1 MAELTLKA
9 SLDTTEAQSKLAAL
23 NEQQVQT
30 EKHAASGA
38 SALTDLG
45 KSLQSFK
52 AVLIGRAIGKGLLEL
67 AKTTKAFGDAT
78 SLIVPQLQG
87 TMDRMSTAI
96 MSGNVYVVAIT
107 AAFEVLYHVLG
118 QSTREIDAF
127 NAENAEREKILS
139 SERKAF
145 LSDRKARSEVKD
157 DLSSSSRSNIM
168 NYGSIDDITK
178 IVIDLE
184 QKRSELAKV
193 VDVALNSKV
202 IGAGQGEFAKTQ
214 LAKLKEVENE
224 LSHAHKIRQARLDEE
239 HNDAKK
245 ELEIEL
251 QKKEETS
258 RLQKDFEDL
267 NFSIFLKQQQDRL
280 SQIEAENTAYMTDA
294 TTSPIENNTQK
305 SIFEVTSQLFDQI
318 MAFNSSTSSY
328 GSRGMSMGE
337 NNNQLTMRR
346 QIDTIIN
353 LLQKSLTN
361 NTMTYSIKEVP
372 LTI

>member
-9 SLDTTEAQSKLAAL
+9 SLDTAEAQSKLASL
-23 NEQQVQT
+23 NGQQAQT
-30 EKHAASGA
+30 EKHAASSA
-38 SALTDLG
+38 SALADLG
-45 KSLQSFK
+45 KSLQDFK
-52 AVLIGRAIGKGLLEL
+52 AVLIGRAIGKGLIEL
-67 AKTTKAFGDAT
+67 AKTTEAFGDNT
-78 SLIVPQLQG
+78 SQVVSQLQG
-87 TMDRMSTAI
+87 TMEHMSSAM
-96 MSGNVYVVAIT
+96 MSGNVYVIAIT
-107 AAFEVLYHVLG
+107 AAFEALNHILG
-118 QSTREIDAF
+118 QSTREIEAL
-127 NAENAEREKILS
+127 NAENAEREKNL
-139 SERKAF
+139 

-157 DLSSSSRSNIM
+157 DLASSSRLNTLK
-168 NYGSIDDITK
+168 YGSIDDATK
-178 IVIDLE
+178 IVLDLE
-184 QKRSELAKV
+184 QKRSVLAKV

-214 LAKLKEVENE
+214 LAKLKEVESE
-224 LSHAHKIRQARLDEE
+224 LSQAHKIRQARLDEE
-239 HNDAKK
+239 RDDAKK

-251 QKKEETS
+251 KKKEETS
-258 RLQKDFEDL
+258 RLQKEFDDL

-280 SQIEAENTAYMTDA
+280 SQIEAENTAYMKDV
-294 TTSPIENNTQK
+294 TSPIENNMQK
-305 SIFEVTSQLFDQI
+305 SIFEVTSQLFDQV

-337 NNNQLTMRR
+337 NNNQLTIRR